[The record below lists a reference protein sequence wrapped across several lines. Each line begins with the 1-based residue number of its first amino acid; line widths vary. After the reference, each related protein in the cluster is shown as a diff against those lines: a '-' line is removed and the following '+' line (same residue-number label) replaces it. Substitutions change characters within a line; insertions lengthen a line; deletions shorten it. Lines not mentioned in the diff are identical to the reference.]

1 MKKLFVILIATVLV
15 SGCTPKPKE
24 YHDSLFVL
32 GTIVNITFW
41 GVEKEKAEQAIKDIE
56 TDLKYLHVVW
66 HPWRFGAMSRTNDLL
81 SYGEWFSGNP
91 SVIPIIQKSKELYKI
106 SDGLFNPAVGH
117 LIGMWSF
124 HNDEIL
130 DGPSPDKSAIE
141 AFIKDL
147 PTMDHVK
154 IDNFRIKGTHP
165 KVKLDM
171 GGIGKGM
178 AIERVVDY
186 LRQAKIYNA
195 IINAGG
201 DLKAIGKH
209 GNRPWSVGIRHP
221 RHEGILAGLDVHDNE
236 SVFTSGDYERNFE
249 DDEGK
254 QRHHILDPRTG
265 YPAEGTQ
272 AVTVIH
278 TDAALADAAATA
290 LFIAGPEQWLKI
302 ARQMNIEHAML
313 VDAQGKVFMT
323 ETMAKRIQF
332 EMEAGQQ
339 EIVKL
344 PASN

>member
-1 MKKLFVILIATVLV
+1 MKRLFLLLTASVFITSCA
-15 SGCTPKPKE
+15 PKPKE
-24 YHDSLFVL
+24 YHNSLFVL

-41 GVEKEKAEQAIKDIE
+41 GVEKEKAELALKDIE

-66 HPWRFGAMSRTNDLL
+66 HPWRSGAMSRTNDLL
-81 SYGEWFSGNP
+81 SYMEWFSGNP
-91 SVIPIIQKSKELYKI
+91 SVIPIINKSKQLYSL

-130 DGPSPDKSAIE
+130 NNPAPDREKIE

-147 PTMDHVK
+147 PTMDHVEV
-154 IDNFRIKGTHP
+154 DNFRIRATHP
-165 KVKLDM
+165 KVRLDM

-178 AIERVVDY
+178 ALERVIDY
-186 LRQAKIYNA
+186 LRQAKINNA

-209 GNRPWSVGIRHP
+209 GDRPWSVAIRHP
-221 RHEGILAGLDVHDNE
+221 RKEGILAGLDVHDNE
-236 SVFTSGDYERNFE
+236 SVFTSGDYERNYE

-265 YPAEGTQ
+265 YPSEGTQ
-272 AVTVIH
+272 SVTVIH

-290 LFIAGPEQWLKI
+290 LFIAGPTEWLAIAKKMGIEQ
-302 ARQMNIEHAML
+302 AML
-313 VDAQGKVFMT
+313 VDDKGKVFMT
-323 ETMAKRIQF
+323 KAMAQRVKF
-332 EMEAGQQ
+332 EMDDEQQ
-339 EIVKL
+339 EIVQL
-344 PASN
+344 P

>member
-1 MKKLFVILIATVLV
+1 MMKRLFLLLTVSV
-15 SGCTPKPKE
+15 FITSCTPKPKE
-24 YHDSLFVL
+24 YHNSLFVL

-41 GVEKEKAEQAIKDIE
+41 GVEKEKAEQALKDIE

-81 SYGEWFSGNP
+81 SYMEWFSGNP
-91 SVIPIIQKSKELYKI
+91 SVIPIINKSKQLYTL

-117 LIGMWSF
+117 LISMWSF
-124 HNDEIL
+124 HNDEII
-130 DGPSPDKSAIE
+130 DNPAPDREKIE

-147 PTMDHVK
+147 PTMDHVEV
-154 IDNFRIKGTHP
+154 DNFRIRATHP
-165 KVKLDM
+165 KVRLDM

-178 AIERVVDY
+178 ALERVIDY
-186 LRQAKIYNA
+186 LRQAKINNA

-209 GNRPWSVGIRHP
+209 GDRPWSVAIRHP
-221 RHEGILAGLDVHDNE
+221 RKEGILAGLVVHDNE
-236 SVFTSGDYERNFE
+236 SVFTSGDYERNYE

-265 YPAEGTQ
+265 YPSEGTQ

-290 LFIAGPEQWLKI
+290 LFIAGPTEWLAIAKKMGIEQ
-302 ARQMNIEHAML
+302 AML
-313 VDAQGKVFMT
+313 VDDKGKIFMT
-323 ETMAKRIQF
+323 KAMAQRVKF
-332 EMEAGQQ
+332 EMDDEQQ
-339 EIVKL
+339 EIVQL
-344 PASN
+344 P

>member
-1 MKKLFVILIATVLV
+1 MKKIFVILIAAFFI
-15 SGCTPKPKE
+15 SSCTPKPQE
-24 YHDSLFVL
+24 YRENLFIL

-41 GVEKEKAEQAIKDIE
+41 GVEKEKAEQAVKDIE

-91 SVIPIIQKSKELYKI
+91 SVLPIINKSKQLYKL

-124 HNDEIL
+124 HSDEIL
-130 DGPSPDKSAIE
+130 DGPAPDKNDIE
-141 AFIKDL
+141 SFIKDL
-147 PTMDHVK
+147 PTMDHVEV
-154 IDNFRIKGTHP
+154 DNYRIRGTHP

-186 LRQAKIYNA
+186 LRQANIPNA

-201 DLKAIGKH
+201 DLKAIGRH
-209 GNRPWSVGIRHP
+209 GDRPWSVGIRHP
-221 RHEGILAGLDVHDNE
+221 RQQDDILAGMDVHDNE
-236 SVFTSGDYERNFE
+236 SVFTSGDYERNYE

-254 QRHHILDPRTG
+254 KRHHILDPRTG
-265 YPAEGTQ
+265 YPAQGTQ
-272 AVTVIH
+272 SVTVIH

-290 LFIAGPEQWLKI
+290 LFIAGPDNWLKI
-302 ARQMNIEHAML
+302 AKQMSIKQAML
-313 VDAQGKVFMT
+313 VDEKGKVLMT
-323 ETMAKRIQF
+323 EAMAKRIQL
-332 EMEAGQQ
+332 ETKTGQT

-344 PASN
+344 P